1 MSPPRPQPLVLAG
14 PAGPLQAVV
23 EDPREPGAPSAA
35 AYAVVCHPHP
45 LHGGS
50 MDNKVATTLARSFHE
65 LGVPT
70 IRFNFRGVGDSAGQ
84 FDDGVGET
92 NDALAAVAYGRERW
106 PGAALWLAGF
116 SFGGHVALRASRQA
130 GGDVATRLV
139 TVAPA
144 FTRYYASPSALPMPA
159 CPWLIVQGDA
169 DEVIAPQEVMTPR
182 FRIMA
187 VSGISG
193 SIACQT
199 SGWLSAQVGSAS
211 RGRLCCSIR
220 PMSCAGFPS
229 GTAIASA

>member
-1 MSPPRPQPLVLAG
+1 
-14 PAGPLQAVV
+14 
-23 EDPREPGAPSAA
+23 
-35 AYAVVCHPHP
+35 
-45 LHGGS
+45 

-169 DEVIAPQEVMTPR
+169 DEVIAPQEVIGWAQALQPR
-182 FRIMA
+182 PYLVVMP
-187 VSGISG
+187 G
-193 SIACQT
+193 
-199 SGWLSAQVGSAS
+199 VGHFFH
-211 RGRLCCSIR
+211 GRLNELR
-220 PMSCAGFPS
+220 AALLGWVRS
-229 GTAIASA
+229 G